1 MRHCT
6 GFKITRPKNEQRNKM
21 LPFFESNIKIYLPC
35 LVSVV
40 HLAYFIVFGRVSEVF
55 LAVSAK

>member
-1 MRHCT
+1 M

-21 LPFFESNIKIYLPC
+21 LPFFEFNIKISTYLGFC
-35 LVSVV
+35 C
-40 HLAYFIVFGRVSEVF
+40 AFGRISEVC